1 MKLNPYLHF
10 NGNCHEAFKFYEKAL
25 GGKIVMLQT
34 YGDSPAAAQSPPG
47 WKDKVVHARIE
58 IGGMLIMGS
67 DAPPDRQAKA
77 QGFSLSLR
85 FDTPAQAEQAFQ
97 ALSDKGVV
105 GAALQESFFA
115 ERFGMLTDRFGMPWM
130 VLCEKKQG

>member
-1 MKLNPYLHF
+1 MKLNTYLHF
-10 NGNCHEAFKFYEKAL
+10 PGNCHEAFKFYEKAL
-25 GGKIVMLQT
+25 GGKIVTLQT
-34 YGDSPAAAQSPPG
+34 YGDSPAAAQSPAG
-47 WKDKVVHARIE
+47 WKDKIIHARIE
-58 IGGMLIMGS
+58 VGDTLIMGS

-85 FDTPAQAEQAFQ
+85 FDTAAQAERAFQ

-115 ERFGMLTDRFGMPWM
+115 ERFGMVTDRFGTPWM